1 MWLLQGDQRPP
12 QVYDTKS
19 HRGRLKPNSKLK
31 GWYIHFG
38 TTKENGCSLSWIAKI
53 AAIVANHLMSKRT
66 LTWTWYCLPYIA
78 TTQIW
83 HLEDYSMTTLF
94 EIKSF
99 CKWTHKIQGSTMQ
112 LKKTLQL
119 CKLTWSLRK
128 QPSNLWMLL
137 FCLYKTWE
145 SFVFKKKLWSDNL
158 PSSAL
163 VCVGLHTILE
173 SQF

>member
-1 MWLLQGDQRPP
+1 
-12 QVYDTKS
+12 
-19 HRGRLKPNSKLK
+19 
-31 GWYIHFG
+31 
-38 TTKENGCSLSWIAKI
+38 
-53 AAIVANHLMSKRT
+53 MSKRT

-78 TTQIW
+78 TTQIG
-83 HLEDYSMTTLF
+83 HLEDYSITTLF

-137 FCLYKTWE
+137 VCLHKTWE
-145 SFVFKKKLWSDNL
+145 SFVFKKMLWSDNL

-163 VCVGLHTILE
+163 VCIVALSKKVSFTDWRLKEQKSPPQLQNPPSID
-173 SQF
+173 

>member
-1 MWLLQGDQRPP
+1 
-12 QVYDTKS
+12 
-19 HRGRLKPNSKLK
+19 
-31 GWYIHFG
+31 
-38 TTKENGCSLSWIAKI
+38 
-53 AAIVANHLMSKRT
+53 MSKRT

-78 TTQIW
+78 TTQIG
-83 HLEDYSMTTLF
+83 HLEDYSITTLF

-137 FCLYKTWE
+137 VCLHKTWE
-145 SFVFKKKLWSDNL
+145 SFVFKKSYDQIIFLQVPWFAQDFTLSKKVSFTGWRLKEQKSPPQL
-158 PSSAL
+158 QICHPSTNRHNRL
-163 VCVGLHTILE
+163 FMLLRL
-173 SQF
+173 